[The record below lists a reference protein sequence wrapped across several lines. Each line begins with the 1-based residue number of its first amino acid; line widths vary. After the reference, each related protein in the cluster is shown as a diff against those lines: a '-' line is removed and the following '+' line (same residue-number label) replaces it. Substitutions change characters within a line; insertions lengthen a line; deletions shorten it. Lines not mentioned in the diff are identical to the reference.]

1 MIRRP
6 RRTVP
11 ATLVAL
17 VILAAA
23 VLVVITCIQVIA
35 GRAPLIPFATI
46 AGFAEDTAWNDP
58 VSLVVGAG
66 LAGIGLV
73 LLVCAL
79 LPGRSRVVPLT
90 EDDENTQTA
99 VTRRSLAHDLA
110 EHVRRADGI
119 TSAGVTVGARA
130 VRVTARTPLRDGSS
144 IVDGVREQVE
154 TRLDD
159 IAPDRRPRVSVAVRP
174 DRSLR

>member
-1 MIRRP
+1 VIRHP

-23 VLVVITCIQVIA
+23 VLVAISCIQVIA
-35 GRAPLIPFATI
+35 GRSPLIPFTTI
-46 AGFAEDTAWNDP
+46 AGFAEDTAWNDA
-58 VSLVVGAG
+58 VILAAGAG

-79 LPGRSRVVPLT
+79 LPGRSRVVPLA
-90 EDDENTQTA
+90 ENDENTQTA

-110 EHVRRADGI
+110 EHARRADGI
-119 TSAGVTVGARA
+119 TSAGATVGARA
-130 VRVTARTPLRDGSS
+130 IRITARTPLRDGSTV
-144 IVDGVREQVE
+144 IDRVREQVE

-159 IAPDRRPRVSVAVRP
+159 IAPDRRPRVRVAVRP
-174 DRSLR
+174 DRSVR